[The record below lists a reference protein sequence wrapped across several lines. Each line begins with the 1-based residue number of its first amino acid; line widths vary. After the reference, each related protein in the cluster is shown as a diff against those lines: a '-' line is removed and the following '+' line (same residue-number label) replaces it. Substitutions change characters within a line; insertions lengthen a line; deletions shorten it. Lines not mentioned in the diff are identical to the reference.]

1 MFKYTYR
8 YFLFFLLLLAGCKE
22 SEVMPRNSLTLEEEQ
37 LLLGNPSGATAEK
50 SNQSNYL
57 ITKPQ
62 YVLSYSR
69 ERGTPNWVSWH
80 VTQDWLGTADRQD
93 DFRADPALPE
103 EWYHVTASSYRGSGF
118 DRGHNTPSA
127 DRTKTAADNSA
138 TFLMTNMIPQAPKS
152 NQELWAN
159 LEDYTR
165 GLVRQGMEVYVV
177 MGSYG
182 RGGTGSNGSAKTIDN
197 GRITVP
203 SRIWKVLVLLPEG
216 NNDLERIDSS
226 TRVIAVD
233 TPNTNTVRT
242 DWGTYRTT
250 VDAIEEATGYNLL
263 SRLPEKVQQVLESQ
277 VDKGLTR

>member
-1 MFKYTYR
+1 
-8 YFLFFLLLLAGCKE
+8 
-22 SEVMPRNSLTLEEEQ
+22 MPRNSLTLEEEQ